1 MPRRMLSLLSLL
13 IAILV
18 ASTALF
24 ALLTR
29 GSGSNAGW
37 EQVQVPQGAV
47 QEGQPFQISRFAYQR
62 SSFAIGEI
70 QLSIRNI
77 TQSRQEGV
85 VWVLLAPPDSEEA
98 WREAVWVSDEQSIT
112 LDGGG
117 TTDLTFAPPAE
128 ILQGTFA
135 LSAWVHGIRAGE
147 RFHADGAGS
156 PALIYLGAPFN
167 IAIVEIA
174 HEEQID
180 GSIGLDVTIEASN
193 HSGTAIPA
201 SLLFTLVSSPNGR
214 ASETEGLPI
223 YISPSYET
231 TLDHGETAAATLHG
245 SAQLPAGTYA
255 VVALLRKSEDNSEV
269 SRVVASEILNIE

>member
-1 MPRRMLSLLSLL
+1 MPLLLSLMIL
-13 IAILV
+13 ILAV
-18 ASTALF
+18 AAALF
-24 ALLTR
+24 ALLID
-29 GSGSNAGW
+29 GSGSDAGW

-47 QEGQPFQISRFAYQR
+47 QEGQPFQISRFAYRR
-62 SSFAIGEI
+62 SSFAIEEI
-70 QLSIRNI
+70 QLSVRNI
-77 TQSRQEGV
+77 AQSRQEGV
-85 VWVLLAPPDSEEA
+85 AWVLLAPPDSEEA
-98 WREAVWVSDEQSIT
+98 WREAVWVSPEQSIALESGAT
-112 LDGGG
+112 A
-117 TTDLTFAPPAE
+117 DLTFAAPGE

-135 LSAWVHGIRAGE
+135 LSAWVHGIQAGE

-156 PALIYLGAPFN
+156 PSLIYLGAPFN
-167 IAIVEIA
+167 LVIVEIA

-193 HSGTAIPA
+193 HSGVAIPV

-214 ASETEGLPI
+214 AAETEGLPI

-231 TLDHGETAAATLHG
+231 ILDHGETSAATLHG

-255 VVALLRKSEDNSEV
+255 LVARLRKTEDNSEV